1 METPKPNLTI
11 TDVVPVW
18 DWILT
23 FILTSIPLV
32 NIVMLFIWAFNSNT
46 NPSKA
51 NWAKAVLI
59 LIAAT
64 LALYL
69 MAALVFGSFAFFME
83 SSGGNW

>member
-1 METPKPNLTI
+1 METPKPNLTT

-51 NWAKAVLI
+51 NWAKAALI
-59 LIAAT
+59 LFAIT

-69 MAALVFGSFAFFME
+69 MAALFFGSFAFF
-83 SSGGNW
+83 SGSAQDW